1 MAAYGI
7 CWAEGFSWVPVLINQ
22 RRAFNRYTTTRMY
35 LEVYQEGYYDDK
47 NNWVGDTYAP
57 KKPIRCTPIP
67 YGDRDSGVSGQSLK
81 ATEVGERQ
89 PAFMQVH
96 SRTEMPMKSILTIYG
111 LRYKVISVSDYAA
124 AGFFEVIAAKE
135 LEK

>member
-22 RRAFNRYTTTRMY
+22 RRAFNRYTTTRML
-35 LEVYQEGYYDDK
+35 LEVYQEGHYDDK
-47 NNWVGDTYAP
+47 NNWVGDTFAP
-57 KKPIRCTPIP
+57 AKPIRCTPIP
-67 YGDRDSGVSGQSLK
+67 YGDRDSGVSGQTLK
-81 ATEVGERQ
+81 STEVGERQ

-96 SRTEMPMKSILTIYG
+96 SRTEMPMKSVLIIYG
-111 LRYKVISVSDYAA
+111 IRYKVVSVSDYNA
-124 AGFFEVIAAKE
+124 AGFYEVIAAKE